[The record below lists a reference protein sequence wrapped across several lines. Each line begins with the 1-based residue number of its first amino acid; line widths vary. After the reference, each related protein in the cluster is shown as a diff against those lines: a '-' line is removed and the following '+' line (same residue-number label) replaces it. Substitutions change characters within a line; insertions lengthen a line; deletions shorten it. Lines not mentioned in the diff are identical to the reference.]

1 MTGLTSD
8 EVVNPKLNPF
18 IDKLSKD
25 EKKLEFSQID
35 RIYGS
40 LNKGLKSG
48 KYEFQMGMFKGT
60 TDLYRVPIFMRLNQT
75 AQIDAGTFSD
85 KGPIVQT
92 PSYEQ
97 QLAYDQTRS
106 HNQ

>member
-8 EVVNPKLNPF
+8 EVVDPKLNPF

-25 EKKLEFSQID
+25 EKRLEFQQLE

-48 KYEFQMGMFKGT
+48 KYEF
-60 TDLYRVPIFMRLNQT
+60 
-75 AQIDAGTFSD
+75 
-85 KGPIVQT
+85 
-92 PSYEQ
+92 
-97 QLAYDQTRS
+97 
-106 HNQ
+106 